1 MRTLAILLVNVLT
14 SSALNWGLFC
24 ACGIFKTVW
33 WYFNNVCCSCKFTVW
48 SHQRY

>member
-1 MRTLAILLVNVLT
+1 VNAGMLSFT
-14 SSALNWGLFC
+14 KWYC